1 MGTVCGVSSDPI
13 PASTAIVT
21 ATKASIDN
29 SSEYVGF
36 RHEDVRDVFQVMA
49 AQDKRQTWLV
59 PQNADVH
66 LL

>member
-49 AQDKRQTWLV
+49 AQDKR
-59 PQNADVH
+59 
-66 LL
+66 